1 MPLPRRPTP
10 IEHRMIIPKPGRVL
24 GLDWGTS
31 RIGVAIS
38 DETQLVATPLE
49 TWRYRTGRRLPLAE
63 FLTVVTREK
72 PVGLVVGLPLDDDG
86 RIGDSAAA
94 AREMGIAF
102 AGRSYLPLE
111 WVDESFSSADAIA
124 TLHEMGRRV
133 RPKEIDPLAAATLLQ
148 EWLDARP
155 R

>member
-1 MPLPRRPTP
+1 MIPPT
-10 IEHRMIIPKPGRVL
+10 GRVL

-38 DETQLVATPLE
+38 DETQLVARPLDVL
-49 TWRYRTGRRLPLAE
+49 TRRTGHRLPLAQ
-63 FLTVVTREK
+63 FLTIVTREK

-94 AREMGIAF
+94 AREMGVMF
-102 AGRSYLPLE
+102 AARSSLPVE
-111 WVDESFSSADAIA
+111 WIDESFTSARTIE
-124 TLHEMGRRV
+124 TMIEMGRRPTARNV
-133 RPKEIDPLAAATLLQ
+133 DPLAAAQLLQ
-148 EWLDARP
+148 EWLDGR